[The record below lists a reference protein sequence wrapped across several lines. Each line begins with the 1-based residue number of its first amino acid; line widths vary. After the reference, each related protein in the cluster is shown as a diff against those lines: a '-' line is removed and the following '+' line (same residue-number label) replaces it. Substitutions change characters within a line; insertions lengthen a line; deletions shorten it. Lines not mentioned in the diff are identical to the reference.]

1 MLSIYCKMPRLSFH
15 AADKWFEM
23 LRFVKIDVEEEG
35 KDRTKGD

>member
-1 MLSIYCKMPRLSFH
+1 MLSIYCKMPPLSFH
-15 AADKWFEM
+15 ADKWFEM